1 VDNFNALGLVGTWQG
16 CTGLTSFPA
25 LNFDNGTIF
34 EATWFNCT
42 NLADFPANMFD
53 NCTATNFNLAWRG
66 CALSSQ
72 SVDNILVSLDT
83 AGQSNGTVLI
93 DQGTNSYPGAAGLA
107 AKASLE
113 SKGWTVNTVPAPPP
127 SSWFES
133 FEDWRYN
140 HDSAGFWPL
149 T

>member
-1 VDNFNALGLVGTWQG
+1 MFGGQNSFQSLGFTGTWQG

-42 NLADFPANMFD
+42 SLVDFPANMFD

-107 AKASLE
+107 AKTSLE
-113 SKGWTVNTVPAPPP
+113 ARGWTVIIAD
-127 SSWFES
+127 SGWFQS
-133 FEDWRYN
+133 LEDWRPN
-140 HDSAGFWPL
+140 IDFQRVWSDQ
-149 T
+149 